1 VGTARI
7 ARSNRLPAS
16 LPVVLKLL
24 ELHRDGVTI
33 PGLEAE
39 IEAKGLWVEEENP
52 GSRAI
57 YFRIYNILKLLHK
70 KGIVQKAESEG
81 RETTWVLDRVAYA
94 QQARKELSE
103 VIRPFVDGCLMVSD
117 PETFVGQ
124 LHEMVED
131 GTIEHLLAERR
142 ARGRRNT

>member
-1 VGTARI
+1 MGTARI

-24 ELHRDGVTI
+24 ELHREGVTV
-33 PGLEAE
+33 PGLQAE
-39 IEAKGLWVEEENP
+39 IEAKGLWVEEANP

-57 YFRIYNILKLLHK
+57 YFRIYNILKLLLK
-70 KGIVQKAESEG
+70 KGIVQKAETEE
-81 RETTWVLDRVAYA
+81 RETTWVLDQAAYA
-94 QQARKELSE
+94 KQARKELSE

-117 PETFVGQ
+117 PEQFVGQ

-131 GTIEHLLAERR
+131 GTIEHMLAERR
-142 ARGRRNT
+142 ARGRRNP